1 MTLIQPLKPTT
12 DDPTDPTLP
21 TEVPPVAAA
30 TSATPVTPAVPDVLP
45 TIRPTATQ
53 IPALRPYQVDPS
65 RAHYESALA
74 NSLYNTPAPKPQGF
88 FGKAGHILSGIGN
101 AVGDVILGENNMAA
115 IPGTTLNRA
124 AQRNAGIRQLA
135 QLQNEDQAAQDDTAR
150 RNLELTQTQ
159 ALPASEAAKDNL
171 ENAQADRE
179 RNPLATTPFELWH
192 SQNPTGTVQGFL
204 AMQEKPISQQ
214 DADARN
220 GVWDKVAQQYGLPS
234 GQFKPG
240 MSLADANALA
250 GELNN
255 VISRNQS
262 GQKIVI
268 ENKTA
273 DSNAEN
279 RRDSQT
285 QKDYDWYRNE
295 WTKKFDTYDKQRD
308 QINEANTFISKSAMG
323 DAIGAIKSLSSMAAG
338 MGSGVR
344 ITQAELNSIV
354 HARGYGGDAMAWLQK
369 FGDGRNLTPD
379 QEGQLKSVL
388 GGINSLAARKESFMN
403 RVLDDLGD
411 ARDIDSLRKIDSQ
424 ARAAL
429 AQ

>member
-1 MTLIQPLKPTT
+1 
-12 DDPTDPTLP
+12 
-21 TEVPPVAAA
+21 
-30 TSATPVTPAVPDVLP
+30 
-45 TIRPTATQ
+45 
-53 IPALRPYQVDPS
+53 VDPS